1 MPTKITIDPIS
12 RIEGHLKIEATL
24 DGGIVKEAKSS
35 GMLYRGLENILL
47 GRDPRDAA
55 RIMQRICG
63 VCPTSHGLAA
73 AFALD
78 EAYGVQGSITDNG
91 RILRNLI
98 QGANYLQSH
107 ILHFYQLAA
116 LDYVDVTAVADYSGT
131 DPVLKKVQDFIS
143 RGHLGPFVPRYE
155 GDYRLSKEENMAAVA
170 HYVEALNMRRLAHET
185 VALFGGKMP
194 HNMAI
199 VAGGVST
206 QPTRDKIT
214 QFLGK
219 VDQLIEFIDT
229 CYLPDVLM
237 VAGHYSDYFDIGA
250 GCRQFM
256 SFGVFDLD
264 SDPDLTKRNRYLPQ
278 GIVRGKDLSME
289 RVDPQLITEDVQN
302 SWYVDSGIRHPFEGV
317 TEADHDKAG
326 AYSWCKSPRYN
337 GEVMEVG
344 PLARMLASY
353 VSGDA
358 QTRHLI
364 DGVLGR
370 FNASPAALFSV
381 LGRHAARA
389 IETRIVA
396 GKLRDW
402 AMELQPGQP
411 SFSDFDLNVSA
422 RGMGLHEA
430 PRGALGHWIVVE
442 EGKTKN
448 YQAVVPT
455 TWNAGPMDSTGQP
468 GPIEQS
474 LIGTL
479 VKDKN
484 NPFELVRIVRSY
496 DPCLSCAVHVV
507 DPKGRDL
514 GRFVVGPQE

>member
-1 MPTKITIDPIS
+1 MATKITIDPIS

-24 DGGIVKEAKSS
+24 EDGVVKEAKSS

-73 AFALD
+73 AYALD
-78 EAYGVQGSITDNG
+78 EAYGVNGNITANG

-98 QGANYLQSH
+98 QGANYVQSH

-116 LDYVDVTAVADYSGT
+116 LDYVDVTAVADYNGT
-131 DPVLKKVQDFIS
+131 DPILKKVQDFIS

-155 GDYRLSKEENMAAVA
+155 GDYRLSKAENIAAVA

-185 VALFGGKMP
+185 VAVFGGKMP
-194 HNMAI
+194 HNMSI

-206 QPTRDKIT
+206 APTRDKIT
-214 QFLGK
+214 QFVAK
-219 VDQLIEFIDT
+219 VDQLIDFIDSY
-229 CYLPDVLM
+229 YLPDVLM
-237 VAGHYSDYFDIGA
+237 VAARYSDYFTVGT
-250 GCRQFM
+250 GCQQFM
-256 SFGVFDLD
+256 SFGCFDLD
-264 SDPDLTKRNRYLPQ
+264 TDPDLTKRSRYLPQ
-278 GIVRGKDLSME
+278 GIVRGSTLKLE
-289 RVDPQLITEDVQN
+289 RINPQAITEDVQN
-302 SWYVDSGIRHPFEGV
+302 SYYVDSGIRHPYEGV
-317 TEADHDKAG
+317 TEADHEKAG

-353 VSGDA
+353 VSGD
-358 QTRHLI
+358 QQVQSMI
-364 DGVLGR
+364 NSVLGK
-370 FNASPAALFSV
+370 FNASAPALFSV

-402 AMELQPGQP
+402 AMELQPGAP
-411 SFSDFDLNVSA
+411 SFTDFNLNVTSK
-422 RGMGLHEA
+422 GMGLHEA

-442 EGKTKN
+442 GGQTKN

-455 TWNAGPMDSTGQP
+455 TWNAGPMDSAGQP

-474 LIGTL
+474 LIGTA
-479 VKDKN
+479 VRDKN

-514 GRFVVGPQE
+514 GRFVVGPQ